1 MKIVVS
7 GRSGQLARCLV
18 ERAVFHGDIELITLG
33 RPDFDLLEPQSLL
46 RYLDRIRPDVV
57 VSAAAYTA
65 VDQAEHDSQLA
76 FATNADGAGHLAAA
90 AEQVGAA
97 IIHMSTDYVFS
108 GDKGTPYD
116 ERDPASPLSAYGL
129 SKYSGELA
137 VSAANGRSLI
147 LRTAWAHSPYGRN
160 FVRSMLDLATTRRH
174 LSVVADRY
182 GSPTS
187 MLDVADAILHAAG
200 RLSVGHYG
208 TYHLANRGGTSWAG
222 LANHVLAASRAVG
235 GPWAEVVAI
244 TAAEYPMLAPR
255 PVNSQLSSAFF
266 ERRFNWPMPS
276 WQESATAVAQ
286 RLAREMVLPL
296 VGQR

>member
-1 MKIVVS
+1 MKILVS
-7 GRSGQLARCLV
+7 GRTGQLAKCLV

-33 RPDFDLLEPQSLL
+33 RPEFDLLEPQSLL

-65 VDQAEHDSQLA
+65 VDQAEDKPHLA
-76 FATNADGAGHLAAA
+76 FTVNADGAGHLAAA
-90 AEQVGAA
+90 AEQVGAS
-97 IIHMSTDYVFS
+97 IIHMSSDYVFA
-108 GDKGTPYD
+108 GDKGSPYD
-116 ERDPASPLSAYGL
+116 ERDAASPLSAYGL

-137 VSAANGRSLI
+137 VSAANGRSVI

-160 FVRSMLDLATTRRH
+160 FVRSMLDLAATRHR
-174 LSVVADRY
+174 LRVVADRF

-200 RLSVGHYG
+200 RLSVANYG

-235 GPWAEVVAI
+235 GPWAEVEEI
-244 TAAEYPMLAPR
+244 TAAEYPMPAPR
-255 PVNSQLSSAFF
+255 PVNSQLTSAFF
-266 ERRFNWPMPS
+266 ERSFKWPMPS

-286 RLAREMVLPL
+286 RLAREMILPL
-296 VGQR
+296 MRHK